1 MRIGRRLFLK
11 SCAALGA
18 AGAAS
23 ALPVKAADGAE
34 PMTARD
40 GFGVLVD
47 TTQCLGCRACEV
59 ACAEANGNPEP
70 ERVRGT
76 ASKSWLR
83 EENLR
88 LNHFLEARLGMAA
101 ADGGTLTAPP
111 SSLLRDDA
119 WREATRSFLRAA

>member
-1 MRIGRRLFLK
+1 MNRLPQMQDHHIACF
-11 SCAALGA
+11 
-18 AGAAS
+18 AGS
-23 ALPVKAADGAE
+23 QIFTESFGPVEG
-34 PMTARD
+34 
-40 GFGVLVD
+40 
-47 TTQCLGCRACEV
+47 
-59 ACAEANGNPEP
+59 
-70 ERVRGT
+70 VRGT